1 MRLLIVKDPEVL
13 ELQEKNEDGYYL
25 VAFWNTR
32 ELFFDADKNCFFQ
45 YQDWPSN
52 KEVQSKTAELNAMTD
67 KEEAK
72 KLFEEAKADRKSRSK
87 KVAYKVLVNNKNYA
101 DTISKYIEEGISK
114 EFLD

>member
-1 MRLLIVKDPEVL
+1 
-13 ELQEKNEDGYYL
+13 
-25 VAFWNTR
+25 
-32 ELFFDADKNCFFQ
+32 
-45 YQDWPSN
+45 
-52 KEVQSKTAELNAMTD
+52 MTD